1 MILLNNKLTPHKW
14 QILLSF
20 LLEFI
25 SDVCSIQCWR
35 SFWNYLDLHLLKE
48 DRQESAIASLII
60 GSLIYLFLYILNKNI
75 NVYSSQIA
83 AEHTESDTNSINQI
97 ESLKLIKLSM
107 SDETNEWSKMSQIF
121 RAILLNLTFLVCFI
135 GTIFIWRGVW
145 ELQLIY
151 CYPKL
156 IESEFW
162 NQNILN
168 ICYFG
173 GSVLIM
179 WKLNILACL
188 ASRSACEDNYFKI
201 NGNFI
206 LDHNLFTRFVNLK
219 FVKKKDSLIF

>member
-1 MILLNNKLTPHKW
+1 MKIKLTPHKW

-35 SFWNYLDLHLLKE
+35 SLWNYLDLHLLKE
-48 DRQESAIASLII
+48 DRKGSAFASLLI
-60 GSLIYLFLYILNKNI
+60 GSLVYLLVYILNKNI

-83 AEHTESDTNSINQI
+83 AEHTESDTNSINHI
-97 ESLKLIKLSM
+97 ESLKLIKIGLN
-107 SDETNEWSKMSQIF
+107 DETTAWSKIF
-121 RAILLNLTFLVCFI
+121 RAIFLNLTFLVCFM

-151 CYPKL
+151 CYPKFV
-156 IESEFW
+156 ESDFW

-173 GSVLIM
+173 GSILIM

-188 ASRSACEDNYFKI
+188 ASRSSCEDNYFKI
-201 NGNFI
+201 KDNFI
-206 LDHNLFTRFVNLK
+206 LDHNLFARFINLNQN
-219 FVKKKDSLIF
+219 